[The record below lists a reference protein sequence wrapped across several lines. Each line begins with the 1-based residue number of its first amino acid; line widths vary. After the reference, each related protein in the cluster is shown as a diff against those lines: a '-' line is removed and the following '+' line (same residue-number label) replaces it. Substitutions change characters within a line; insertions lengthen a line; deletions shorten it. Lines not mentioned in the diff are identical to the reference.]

1 MTTEEVQK
9 DGGSD
14 PRAKL
19 PWPSAAR
26 QDDGAAT
33 LDRSAAQDGKRG
45 LCQPTGA
52 TFRAN
57 TGSEQA
63 HARKTCGIHW
73 ICRLILFA
81 VDIFQTLAMRD
92 SFGPTDARLM
102 SIHPFA
108 G

>member
-57 TGSEQA
+57 TGSEE
-63 HARKTCGIHW
+63 TCGGKVMAAR
-73 ICRLILFA
+73 CQELL
-81 VDIFQTLAMRD
+81 
-92 SFGPTDARLM
+92 TD
-102 SIHPFA
+102 PFSQHRCP
-108 G
+108 